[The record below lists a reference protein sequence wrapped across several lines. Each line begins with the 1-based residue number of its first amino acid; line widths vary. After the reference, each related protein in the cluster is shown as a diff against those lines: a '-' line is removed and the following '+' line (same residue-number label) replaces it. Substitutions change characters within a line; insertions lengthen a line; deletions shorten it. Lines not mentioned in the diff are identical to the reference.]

1 MNFIKELLVYIAIII
16 LVVIVRV
23 FLITPVR
30 VDGDSM
36 YPNLKDHE
44 ILLLNKFDKK
54 YERFDIVVFN
64 YGDSKLIKRVIG
76 LPGEHIKFVNN
87 ELYINGKE
95 INDVENVETTLDYDL
110 RQLDYDVIP
119 ENTYFL
125 VGDNRGNSTDSRL
138 IGPIS
143 KDEIIGKVN
152 IVLFP
157 FNKIRKLG

>member
-1 MNFIKELLVYIAIII
+1 MNFIKELLTYIIIII
-16 LVVIVRV
+16 LVVLVRV

-36 YPNLKDHE
+36 YPNLKDRE

>member
-36 YPNLKDHE
+36 YPNLKDRE

-87 ELYINGKE
+87 KLYINGKE

>member
-1 MNFIKELLVYIAIII
+1 MNFIKELLTYIIIII
-16 LVVIVRV
+16 LVVLVRV

-30 VDGDSM
+30 VDGESM
-36 YPNLKDHE
+36 YPTLKDKE

-64 YGDSKLIKRVIG
+64 YSGSKLIKRVIG

-87 ELYINGKE
+87 KLYINGKE
-95 INDVENVETTLDYDL
+95 VKDVENVEFTLDYDIK
-110 RQLDYDVIP
+110 QLDYDVIP

>member
-1 MNFIKELLVYIAIII
+1 MNFIKELLTYIIIII
-16 LVVIVRV
+16 LVVLVRV

-30 VDGDSM
+30 VDGESM
-36 YPNLKDHE
+36 YPTLKDKE

-64 YGDSKLIKRVIG
+64 YSGSKLIKRVIG

-87 ELYINGKE
+87 KLYINGKE
-95 INDVENVETTLDYDL
+95 VKDVENVEFTLDYDIK
-110 RQLDYDVIP
+110 QLDYDVIP

-125 VGDNRGNSTDSRL
+125 IGDNRANSTDSRL
-138 IGPIS
+138 IGPINE
-143 KDEIIGKVN
+143 KEIIGKVN

-157 FNKIRKLG
+157 FNRIRKIG